1 MSLRGLVWTL
11 PQGYALEQMGFG
23 WEFSLTGS
31 IMPFIYYI
39 GSRTNT
45 SHIHGHQMRHLMDGT
60 IAISELVWGVWVW
73 FVLIISSLSQTVRMS
88 RIWLYKRN
96 PSLGFKPFSACEKV
110 KYETLDRSLLRGF
123 YDGFVLVLTLL
134 YCSTLVYYSLVK
146 QSDKRDKGQTFF
158 GLFTAVLFL
167 VFSQAWMWGVRHQTF
182 LRKRFAQKLR
192 GRTRTNNA
200 IYNETAGNGETPV
213 AAEGTSS
220 PPEVDHMS
228 RLSLS
233 SNEMN
238 HCEGLAN
245 ATDPNSSP
253 RRSQGPMLSWP
264 YSHPDRLSPMG
275 EQRQQVLELSPHA
288 CVARGSTFTVVWT
301 VLEKYVWM
309 DVFIYARRT
318 IGIFSFIA
326 TIFAVMMTITG
337 VFQGWNSPRFM
348 QDLNPPC

>member
-1 MSLRGLVWTL
+1 MWTL
-11 PQGYALEQMGFG
+11 PQGYILEQMGFG
-23 WEFSLTGS
+23 WEYSLTGS
-31 IMPFIYYI
+31 IMPFVYYI

-60 IAISELVWGVWVW
+60 IAISELMWGIWVW

-110 KYETLDRSLLRGF
+110 KYETLDRALLRAF
-123 YDGFVLVLTLL
+123 YDGFVLILTLL
-134 YCSTLVYYSLVK
+134 YCCTLVYYSLVE
-146 QSDKRDKGQTFF
+146 SDQRGKGQTFF
-158 GLFTAVLFL
+158 GLFMAVLFL

-182 LRKRFAQKLR
+182 VRKRYARKLR

-200 IYNETAGNGETPV
+200 IYDGIGGNGEAPRP
-213 AAEGTSS
+213 AAVTSS
-220 PPEVDHMS
+220 PPEVVAHTA
-228 RLSLS
+228 RLPVS
-233 SNEMN
+233 SSEMN

-245 ATDPNSSP
+245 ATTTNSDSSP
-253 RRSQGPMLSWP
+253 RRSRGPMLSWP

-288 CVARGSTFTVVWT
+288 CAVRGFSFIFIWM

-309 DVFIYARRT
+309 DVFVYARRT
-318 IGIFSFIA
+318 IGVLSLIA
-326 TIFAVMMTITG
+326 TIFAVMMTFTG
-337 VFQGWNSPRFM
+337 VLRGWDNPRFI
-348 QDLNPPC
+348 QDLNPPCF